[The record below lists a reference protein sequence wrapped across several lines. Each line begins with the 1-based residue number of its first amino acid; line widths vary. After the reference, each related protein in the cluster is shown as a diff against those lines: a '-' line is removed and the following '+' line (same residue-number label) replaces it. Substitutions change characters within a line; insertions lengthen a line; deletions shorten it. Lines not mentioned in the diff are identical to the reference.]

1 MRRDTGARPEQL
13 LPAAREAGALRKAGV
28 HDLGMRGIG
37 LLEPSQARRLRVR
50 ETVEGQSAAIAIEA
64 GARKDGLCLVM
75 TNDKAQQPAHV

>member
-1 MRRDTGARPEQL
+1 MSPIPVVP
-13 LPAAREAGALRKAGV
+13 LPAAREAGAPGEAGV
-28 HDLGMRGIG
+28 HHLWMSRVGR
-37 LLEPSQARRLRVR
+37 LEPSQARRLRVR